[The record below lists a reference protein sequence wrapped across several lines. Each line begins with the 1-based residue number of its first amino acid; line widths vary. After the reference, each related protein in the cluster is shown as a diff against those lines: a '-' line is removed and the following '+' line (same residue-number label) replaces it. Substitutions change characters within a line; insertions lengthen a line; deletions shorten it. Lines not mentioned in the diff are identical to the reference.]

1 MKCGIIY
8 PFLERHSSLPSMSFN
23 NYYGKRSLRRRHSLL
38 HYVLSLYFSKNSK
51 ELVALIRAFLF
62 HGKLLKCLEL
72 LWLIGKYIT
81 SRVDTSLYI
90 MSMAPFLTHLGN
102 YGMAKLHQLT
112 CINPKLS
119 HIYIK
124 YAICEHYLV
133 QHRVINHNLCSIL

>member
-1 MKCGIIY
+1 MKCGKIY
-8 PFLERHSSLPSMSFN
+8 PFLERHSSLPSISFN
-23 NYYGKRSLRRRHSLL
+23 NYGKRSLRRSHSLL
-38 HYVLSLYFSKNSK
+38 HYLLSLYFSKDSK

-62 HGKLLKCLEL
+62 HGKLSASNL
-72 LWLIGKYIT
+72 LWQIGKYIT

-90 MSMAPFLTHLGN
+90 MLMAPFLAHLGN

-112 CINPKLS
+112 CINPKLP

-133 QHRVINHNLCSIL
+133 QNRVINHNLCSI